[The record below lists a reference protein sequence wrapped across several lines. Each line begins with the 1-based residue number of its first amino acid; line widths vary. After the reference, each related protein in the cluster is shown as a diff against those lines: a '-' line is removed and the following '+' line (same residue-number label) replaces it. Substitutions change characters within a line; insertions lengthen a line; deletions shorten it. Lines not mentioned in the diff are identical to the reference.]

1 LVKGPLPLE
10 QTLRFGVEIADALD
24 KAHRQGIVHRDLK
37 PSNMMLTKSGV
48 KLLDFGLAKAV
59 APAIQQS
66 SLTALPTMAAAAN
79 LTQEGTILGTFQYMA
94 PEQLEGREA
103 DARTDIFAFGAV
115 LYEMATGTKAFSAE
129 SQASLITA
137 IMSSDPAP
145 ISAIQPMSPPALD
158 RVVKTCLA
166 KDPEGRWQSAH
177 DVGQE
182 LLWIAEAGSRAEIE
196 PRAVAGRW
204 QARIAWS
211 VAAVLA
217 AALALTLTRWRGS
230 DRSSPPVVA
239 SLLPPAT
246 SAFDLSA
253 GPPALS
259 PDGLEFAFVAST
271 EGGESLLWVRMLN
284 ASSDRPLSGTEGA
297 CCPFWS
303 PDGRRLGFFA
313 EGKLKRVEA
322 SGGAPEVLCDARDA
336 GGGTW
341 NKQGVILFAPGPGQ
355 PIHQVSASGGPGRP
369 VTRLDAARGESFH
382 SSPVFLPDG
391 RHFLFGV
398 ATGSTVPFL
407 DSIYLGSLDGDAPKR
422 LVPAQANAAYAAGW
436 LLFWRDRVLRAQ
448 RFDWKRG
455 ALEGEPFQIAADVEG
470 HPSHTTAYFSISQNG
485 LLAYAHGAADLSR
498 LLWYDRSGR
507 ETGSIGTPAFYYYPR
522 LSHDGRRLAV
532 DQSNLTQQ
540 GDVWIHDLSRTEA
553 TRLTFDVADE
563 TAPIWSPHDDSIVF
577 LRAAGGAASDLFR
590 KPPDRPAAEEPLL
603 VSPAKKQP
611 TDWSPDGRFI
621 LFTSSDP
628 ERRNEDL
635 WVLSLEG
642 RRAATVVASRFDE
655 WDGQFSPDGRWI
667 AYVSNESGR
676 PEVYA
681 QPFQG
686 PGPRRKMSTAGGLMP
701 KWRHDGAELFYV
713 APDRRLMAVPV
724 RKAANLDV
732 GVPAALFETRIRMG
746 PPFRHYEVS
755 ADGQRFLVDTM
766 AAQEKERS
774 VTLVVN
780 WTAGARH

>member
-1 LVKGPLPLE
+1 
-10 QTLRFGVEIADALD
+10 
-24 KAHRQGIVHRDLK
+24 
-37 PSNMMLTKSGV
+37 
-48 KLLDFGLAKAV
+48 
-59 APAIQQS
+59 
-66 SLTALPTMAAAAN
+66 
-79 LTQEGTILGTFQYMA
+79 
-94 PEQLEGREA
+94 
-103 DARTDIFAFGAV
+103 
-115 LYEMATGTKAFSAE
+115 
-129 SQASLITA
+129 
-137 IMSSDPAP
+137 
-145 ISAIQPMSPPALD
+145 MSPPALD

-166 KDPEGRWQSAH
+166 KDPEERWQSAH
-177 DVGQE
+177 DVGAE
-182 LLWIAEAGSRAEIE
+182 LRWIAEAGSRAGTE
-196 PRAVAGRW
+196 PRAVAGRR

-341 NKQGVILFAPGPGQ
+341 NKQGIILFAPGPGQ
-355 PIHQVSASGGPGRP
+355 PIHQVSASGGLSRP

-407 DSIYLGSLDGDAPKR
+407 DSIYLGSLDADAPKR
-422 LVPAQANAAYAAGW
+422 LVPAQANAAYAPGW

-455 ALEGEPFQIAADVEG
+455 ALEGEPFQIATDVEG
-470 HPSHTTAYFSISQNG
+470 RPSHTTAYFSVSQNG

-507 ETGSIGTPAFYYYPR
+507 ETDSIGTPAFYYYPR

-532 DQSNLTQQ
+532 DQSNLAQQ

-563 TAPIWSPHDDSIVF
+563 TLPIWSPHDDWIVF
-577 LRAAGGAASDLFR
+577 VRTAGAAASDLFR

-603 VSPAKKQP
+603 VSPAQKGP

-621 LFTSSDP
+621 LFTYSDP
-628 ERRNEDL
+628 EKRNDDL

-642 RRAATVVASRFDE
+642 RKAAPVVASRFDE
-655 WDGQFSPDGRWI
+655 RDGQFSPDGRWI

-681 QPFQG
+681 QPFPD
-686 PGPRRKMSTAGGLMP
+686 PGPRRKVSTAGGLMP
-701 KWRHDGAELFYV
+701 KWRHDGTELFYV

-724 RKAANLDV
+724 RKAANLEV
-732 GVPAALFETRIRMG
+732 GVPAALFETRIRMA
-746 PPFRHYEVS
+746 PPFRNYDVS
-755 ADGQRFLVDTM
+755 ADGQRFLVVTM
-766 AAQEKERS
+766 AAQERERP

-780 WTAGARH
+780 WMAGARH